1 MSLVAPARPLFPL
14 APEPSRLI
22 FPSMP
27 VTSTLAAQLRRLS
40 AREKAALAD
49 HLWREA
55 EVKLAPSAA
64 QLAELDRREASAL
77 RRPQRLRSVGDAV
90 RRLRR

>member
-1 MSLVAPARPLFPL
+1 MSVFLFGLAPAKFRRIF
-14 APEPSRLI
+14 SR
-22 FPSMP
+22 MP
-27 VTSTLAAQLRRLS
+27 VTTKLAAQLRRLS

-55 EVKLAPSAA
+55 ETKLGPTDG
-64 QLAELDRREASAL
+64 QLAVLEARAAAAVS
-77 RRPQRLRSVGDAV
+77 RPQLLRPVGDAV